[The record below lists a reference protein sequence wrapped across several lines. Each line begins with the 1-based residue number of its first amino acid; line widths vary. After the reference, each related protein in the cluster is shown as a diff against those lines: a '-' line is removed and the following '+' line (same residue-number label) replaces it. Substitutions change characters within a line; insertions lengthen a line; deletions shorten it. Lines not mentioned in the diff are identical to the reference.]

1 MKLEEYLKKHQL
13 SLQSFGKKVGA
24 SQAQIS
30 RIVNKKR
37 NPSTRLIE
45 RIIRETKGEVSFED
59 VFHPEAPS
67 GWTQKG
73 KNKHEKN

>member
-13 SLQSFGKKVGA
+13 SLQSFGKKVSA

-59 VFHPEAPS
+59 VFHLEAPS
-67 GWTQKG
+67 GWNPK
-73 KNKHEKN
+73 KEK